1 MKKRILIYYDKFII
15 AAIMSVLALTGCARK
30 NYIPKNKKQAEINK
44 EAKDSLDTIR
54 FPRNRF
60 DDEVIAMYGVPPVRN
75 IE

>member
-1 MKKRILIYYDKFII
+1 MKRKILKYYDKFII

-30 NYIPKNKKQAEINK
+30 NYIPKNQKQSEFDKKT
-44 EAKDSLDTIR
+44 KDSQDTIR

-60 DDEVIAMYGVPPVRN
+60 DDEVIAMYGVPPVRD